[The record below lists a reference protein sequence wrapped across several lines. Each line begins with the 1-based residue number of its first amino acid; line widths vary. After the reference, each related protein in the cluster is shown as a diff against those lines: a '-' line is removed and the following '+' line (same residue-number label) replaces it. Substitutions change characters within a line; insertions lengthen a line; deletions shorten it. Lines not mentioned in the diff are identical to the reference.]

1 MGDSVHGGRLRWLAA
16 VASTAAILAA
26 AACSNSSPSGAGAAA
41 GGTTPASP
49 SAPGSA
55 SPGAAS
61 SLEQQ
66 YERVVAAVLPSV
78 VQISTSEGSGSGVV
92 FEATAA
98 VPWSTWPGR

>member
-49 SAPGSA
+49 SAPGRA

-66 YERVVAAVLPSV
+66 YEQVVAAVLPSV
-78 VQISTSEGSGSGVV
+78 VQISTSEGFGSGVV